1 MIFNFFKTMIQIL
14 PATSLPGL
22 LEKLKDSNL
31 LLDNI
36 MKGLNAYLEEKR
48 LFFPR

>member
-1 MIFNFFKTMIQIL
+1 MIQIL